1 MGTPPP
7 KGANEVAGKT
17 QYKNTWQKE
26 NVDRVNLT
34 MPKGR
39 KDIIKAHAEAQRESV
54 NGFINR
60 AIDHQIS
67 QDRRKGP
74 SETLQGTSESGS
86 ISFQEAIQTA
96 QNAAQMAGETVSQFV
111 ERAVETQAQRDEA
124 SLKLGINPSTGG
136 KLKNEEA

>member
-1 MGTPPP
+1 
-7 KGANEVAGKT
+7 
-17 QYKNTWQKE
+17 
-26 NVDRVNLT
+26 

-86 ISFQEAIQTA
+86 ISLRQEAIQTA

>member
-1 MGTPPP
+1 M
-7 KGANEVAGKT
+7 AGKT

-39 KDIIKAHAEAQRESV
+39 KDIIKAHAEAQQESV

-74 SETLQGTSESGS
+74 SATLQGTSEGGS
-86 ISFQEAIQTA
+86 ISLRQEAIQTA

>member
-1 MGTPPP
+1 M
-7 KGANEVAGKT
+7 AGKT

-39 KDIIKAHAEAQRESV
+39 KDIIKAHAEAQQESV

-74 SETLQGTSESGS
+74 SETLQGTSEGGS
-86 ISFQEAIQTA
+86 ISLRQEAIQTA

-136 KLKNEEA
+136 KLKKEEA

>member
-1 MGTPPP
+1 M
-7 KGANEVAGKT
+7 AGKT

-39 KDIIKAHAEAQRESV
+39 KDEIKAHAEAQGESV

-74 SETLQGTSESGS
+74 SEAPESTGWQGVA
-86 ISFQEAIQTA
+86 SFLPSKREKGQEMA
-96 QNAAQMAGETVSQFV
+96 QNGVIAKE
-111 ERAVETQAQRDEA
+111 D
-124 SLKLGINPSTGG
+124 
-136 KLKNEEA
+136 

>member
-1 MGTPPP
+1 M
-7 KGANEVAGKT
+7 AGKT

-39 KDIIKAHAEAQRESV
+39 KDTIQAHAEAQRESV